1 MFERIINFTPHD
13 VVLLDDKENVIH
25 TFKPQKRPVRMKTGV
40 KTLANFNG
48 VPVKQVTFGEAN
60 LPQPY
65 KIKFNYDDAL
75 DSITSEKDIPSSKN
89 YEGKYYIV
97 SALVATRHPERKDFL
112 MPHDIVRDKKGV
124 VLGCKSFAVVAWKS
138 NDEALQLSTIDLL
151 NNWVS
156 QNRVM

>member
-1 MFERIINFTPHD
+1 MFERIINYTPHD
-13 VVLLDDKENVIH
+13 VVLLDGKGNVIH

-40 KTLANFNG
+40 KTLAKFDD

-60 LPQPY
+60 LPQANGKDPTAKDY
-65 KIKFNYDDAL
+65 K
-75 DSITSEKDIPSSKN
+75 
-89 YEGKYYIV
+89 GKYYIV
-97 SALVATRHPERKDFL
+97 SALVATRHPERTDFL
-112 MPHDIVRDKKGV
+112 MPHDVVRDEKGV

-151 NNWVS
+151 NNRGN

>member
-1 MFERIINFTPHD
+1 MFERIINYTPHD
-13 VVLLDDKENVIH
+13 VVLLGGKGNVIH

-40 KTLANFNG
+40 KTLAKFDD

-60 LPQPY
+60 LPQANGKDPTAKDY
-65 KIKFNYDDAL
+65 K
-75 DSITSEKDIPSSKN
+75 
-89 YEGKYYIV
+89 GKYYIV
-97 SALVATRHPERKDFL
+97 SALVATRHPERTDFL
-112 MPHDIVRDKKGV
+112 MPHDVVRDEKGV

-151 NNWVS
+151 NNWVN

>member
-1 MFERIINFTPHD
+1 MFERIINYTPHD
-13 VVLLDDKENVIH
+13 VVLLDGKGNVIH

-40 KTLANFNG
+40 KTLAKFDD

-60 LPQPY
+60 LPQANGKDPTAKDY
-65 KIKFNYDDAL
+65 K
-75 DSITSEKDIPSSKN
+75 
-89 YEGKYYIV
+89 GKYYIV
-97 SALVATRHPERKDFL
+97 SALVATRHPERTDFL
-112 MPHDIVRDKKGV
+112 MPHDVVRDEKGV

-151 NNWVS
+151 NNWVN

>member
-1 MFERIINFTPHD
+1 MFERIINYTPHD
-13 VVLLDDKENVIH
+13 VVLLDGKGNVIH

-40 KTLANFNG
+40 KTLAKFDD

-60 LPQPY
+60 LPQANGKDPTSKDY
-65 KIKFNYDDAL
+65 K
-75 DSITSEKDIPSSKN
+75 
-89 YEGKYYIV
+89 GRYYIV
-97 SALVATRHPERKDFL
+97 SALVATRHPERTDFL
-112 MPHDIVRDKKGV
+112 MPHDVVRDEKGV

-151 NNWVS
+151 NNWVN

>member
-1 MFERIINFTPHD
+1 MFERIINYTPHD
-13 VVLLDDKENVIH
+13 VVLLDGKGDVIH

-40 KTLANFNG
+40 KTLAKFDD

-60 LPQPY
+60 LPQANGKDPTAKDY
-65 KIKFNYDDAL
+65 K
-75 DSITSEKDIPSSKN
+75 
-89 YEGKYYIV
+89 GKYYIV
-97 SALVATRHPERKDFL
+97 SALVATRHPERTDFL
-112 MPHDIVRDKKGV
+112 MPHDVVRDEKGV

-151 NNWVS
+151 NNWVN

>member
-1 MFERIINFTPHD
+1 MFERIINYTPHD
-13 VVLLDDKENVIH
+13 VVLLDDKKNVLH

-40 KTLANFNG
+40 KTLAKFNDMILFNQSCITCSI
-48 VPVKQVTFGEAN
+48 PVKQVTFGDAN
-60 LPQPY
+60 LPQPSGEDPTSKDY
-65 KIKFNYDDAL
+65 K
-75 DSITSEKDIPSSKN
+75 
-89 YEGKYYIV
+89 GRYYIV
-97 SALVATRHPERKDFL
+97 SALVATRHPERTDFL
-112 MPHDIVRDKKGV
+112 MPHDVVRDEKGV